1 MLPQAGTG
9 MNVRVAAQPRR
20 GPWEPAWPWAA
31 GPPPRRRRAF
41 SLAELMIALALLG
54 MGLLVIGGALP
65 IGARYLEESANLAT
79 GEAAVNYGLDLMEQ
93 SLLLRRA
100 VLDPD
105 NPNAD
110 RPRWETGIFRPRNVL
125 NGLPAKDPRFQEKDW
140 EPVIKVRPLPVG
152 YALVP
157 GPNLPQQ
164 WQNWPE
170 AQIAS
175 WLGSQFHV
183 NDPWKETCPAAGD
196 AAFVR
201 PPLPMSAMVYP
212 PPAGEGGWSRP
223 RDFQQNPY
231 AVPQGC
237 DPTVWA
243 RQLALR
249 RVTWVGFYRRVAYE
263 QTSDPQLYELIVFA
277 VRRPSDAHRFP
288 GQTVGGG
295 LLIVA
300 GSSGEKAGDSAWAG
314 GIAADVGAAGE
325 VIARD
330 SVGATGSGGATIGTG
345 DDGVGAEKG
354 GTHTDSGTMGGGTTL
369 AGSYGNVDA
378 VVPVP
383 WLVTFTALPQPSGGF
398 DSEGYYQDNSPALT
412 FRIDASISGL
422 FPVGTLFLPARNDDN
437 PGLLSSGA
445 QSYPTVGFG
454 PPAPTALP
462 LYKVVG
468 RPDDTTVLVE
478 NNGFFPRRGENQ
490 TPLPGQ
496 WPVWVIPP
504 AFAEKSGNV
513 PIFDGKS
520 AILSVGRR
528 YVRLREV
535 P

>member
-1 MLPQAGTG
+1 MLPQAGIG

-20 GPWEPAWPWAA
+20 GPWEPAWPRAA

-79 GEAAVNYGLDLMEQ
+79 GEAAVQYGLDLMEQ
-93 SLLLRRA
+93 SLVLRGS

-105 NPNAD
+105 
-110 RPRWETGIFRPRNVL
+110 RPGDWSRPKWETGVFVPREETTGQFNRV
-125 NGLPAKDPRFQEKDW
+125 W

-152 YALVP
+152 YALLP
-157 GPNLPQQ
+157 GPNPPDP
-164 WQNWPE
+164 WQNGPESQIMRWFGGLPPE
-170 AQIAS
+170 AR
-175 WLGSQFHV
+175 F
-183 NDPWKETCPAAGD
+183 KETCPATGVE
-196 AAFVR
+196 AFLR
-201 PPLPMSAMVYP
+201 PPLPLSAMVYP
-212 PPAGEGGWSRP
+212 PLAGDGGWARP
-223 RDFQQNPY
+223 RDFVQSPY

-243 RQLALR
+243 RKLDTR
-249 RVTWVGFYRRVAYE
+249 RVSWIGFYRRVGYGVG
-263 QTSDPQLYELIVFA
+263 SDPRLYEMIVFA

-295 LLIVA
+295 LFIVT
-300 GSSGEKAGDSAWAG
+300 GSSGEKAGDSAWTG
-314 GIAADVGAAGE
+314 GIDADTGAAGE

-345 DDGVGAEKG
+345 DDGAEAEKG

-369 AGSYGNVDA
+369 AGSYSNVDV

-398 DSEGYYQDNSPALT
+398 DSNGYHQNNSPTLT
-412 FRIDASISGL
+412 FRIDASITGL
-422 FPVGTLFLPARNDDN
+422 FPVGTYFIPARNDDD
-437 PGLLSSGA
+437 PGLLSGGTQIDA
-445 QSYPTVGFG
+445 AVGFG

-478 NNGFFPRRGENQ
+478 NNGFFPRKGRW
-490 TPLPGQ
+490 TPHPVE

-520 AILSVGRR
+520 PILSVGRR